1 MLVKSVFKKKIKIK
15 NPITLKT
22 KNKKIKHDNSVSSI
36 DTYLKFDT
44 DNIKNKHILHENIQI
59 SSNIEVNNDD
69 VPKESKVKKKRKSTD
84 NNPSNESKTLFKKKV
99 TFAAD
104 VKDNQKCT
112 AGNLKL
118 LSLNKRKKI
127 NYLKKLKAK
136 KNKQKN
142 AKKCEENATAINTP
156 RQERAIEY
164 LMQWKNNR
172 SNWKFK
178 KIFQLWLLKNTY
190 DNIKAS
196 ILYKK
201 FFTSNNYFVY
211 TLNVSITIYVIFF
224 QISQENF
231 DILVEYLQTIEGKS
245 RSLLLQNANAIV
257 AESSVSNE
265 QEQLSSLQKNKY
277 LRARTIIQLFD

>member
-1 MLVKSVFKKKIKIK
+1 MSVKSVFKKKIKIK
-15 NPITLKT
+15 NPITSIK
-22 KNKKIKHDNSVSSI
+22 KKKQKIKHDNSVSSI

-44 DNIKNKHILHENIQI
+44 DNIKNKHIHEKIQN
-59 SSNIEVNNDD
+59 SSDIDINNDD
-69 VPKESKVKKKRKSTD
+69 VPKESKVKRKRKSID
-84 NNPSNESKTLFKKKV
+84 NNANNDSKTLLKKKV

-112 AGNLKL
+112 AGNVKL

-142 AKKCEENATAINTP
+142 AKKCEENVTAINTP

-164 LMQWKNNR
+164 LMQWKNDR

-178 KIFQLWLLKNTY
+178 KIFQLWLIKNTY

-196 ILYKK
+196 ILCK
-201 FFTSNNYFVY
+201 
-211 TLNVSITIYVIFF
+211 NVLY
-224 QISQENF
+224 
-231 DILVEYLQTIEGKS
+231 
-245 RSLLLQNANAIV
+245 
-257 AESSVSNE
+257 
-265 QEQLSSLQKNKY
+265 
-277 LRARTIIQLFD
+277 